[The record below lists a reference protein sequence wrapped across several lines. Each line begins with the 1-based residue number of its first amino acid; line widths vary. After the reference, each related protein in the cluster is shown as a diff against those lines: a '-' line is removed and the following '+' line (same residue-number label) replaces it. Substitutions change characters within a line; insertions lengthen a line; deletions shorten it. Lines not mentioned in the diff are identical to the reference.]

1 MNSEIW
7 YLNSKHG
14 KVLFTSFGVSLYS
27 FTLSTAT
34 MLVSRSEDIL
44 TSQVREAVS
53 FMSNRAKSQGLNK
66 TLWHS

>member
-7 YLNSKHG
+7 YLNLKHG

-53 FMSNRAKSQGLNK
+53 FILNRAESKI
-66 TLWHS
+66 T